1 MKKLLIA
8 AAMLLWAGVAAAQ
21 HSHGSTKGPNGGLV
35 QDVAGVHAE
44 LVVAGNVVTINLLDE
59 SNKPISAKG
68 YSGSVLVTVGGARE
82 TLQLAVANDNSLKG
96 IAKAELPPG
105 AQVTLVLKNPAGKS
119 GQVKF

>member
-1 MKKLLIA
+1 MKNLLIA
-8 AAMLLWAGVAAAQ
+8 AAMLLWAGSAFAQ

-59 SNKPISAKG
+59 SNKPVSAKG
-68 YSGSVLVTVGGARE
+68 YSGSVLVASGGARE

-96 IAKAELPPG
+96 IAKAELPTG
-105 AQVTLVLKNPAGKS
+105 TQVTLVLKNPAGKS

>member
-1 MKKLLIA
+1 MRKLLIA
-8 AAMLLWAGVAAAQ
+8 AAMVLWAGIAAAQ

-35 QDVAGVHAE
+35 QDVAGIHAE
-44 LVVAGNVVTINLLDE
+44 LVVAGNVVTINILDE

-68 YSGSVLVTVGGARE
+68 YSGSMLIVSGGVRE
-82 TLQLAVANDNSLKG
+82 TLQLAIVNDNSLKA
-96 IAKAELPPG
+96 IAKAELPAG

>member
-68 YSGSVLVTVGGARE
+68 YSGSVLVAVGGARE